1 MDPTALWQ
9 AALERL
15 STATSSAQYAW
26 LRAAQA
32 VSLDDGVFVLA
43 AESPFAQEMLE
54 QRFGPLIRQTIATML
69 DRDISVQVV
78 VRPASDA
85 PAPAPPLPDVP
96 ADASAEQRDASAA
109 AGRGRPGSTGTAARR
124 TSSTPSKAGAAALG
138 ASPIPSLNPRYT
150 FEHFIIG
157 SSNRLAHAAALAVA
171 EHPAS
176 AYNPLFLY
184 GDVGL
189 GKTHLLHAIGHHTAQ
204 LHPQVQVLYVSCETF
219 TNDFINSIRT
229 NRMEHFRNK
238 YRTADVLLI
247 DDIQFLAGKAET
259 QEEFFHTFN
268 TLHGESRQVALSSD
282 RPPKDIATLEER
294 LRSRFEWGLI
304 ADIGRPDFETRVAI
318 LRQKAEL
325 QRQRVP
331 PAVLEFIAHRVL
343 SNIRELEGSLTRV
356 LAYASLN
363 KLPLTPDTA
372 ARGLGDELF
381 GARRLAVTGKQV
393 LDAVARYY
401 SVAPEALRGKARDR
415 TIVLPRHV
423 AMYLM
428 REDARATLPEI
439 GAELGGRDHTTAMHG
454 IERVA
459 SALEHD
465 RSLRDQVSAIR
476 AMLAS
481 VAGERTP

>member
-1 MDPTALWQ
+1 MDATSVWE

-15 STATSSAQYAW
+15 SATTSAAQYAW
-26 LRAAQA
+26 LRAAHA
-32 VSLDDGVFVLA
+32 VSLEDGVFVLG

-54 QRFGPLIRQTIATML
+54 QRFSTLIQQALTATL
-69 DRDISVQVV
+69 GRAVRVHVV
-78 VRPASDA
+78 VTPGETAPGPTASLLPGADTPASHA
-85 PAPAPPLPDVP
+85 PPAGAPARRRRTGPAPARQVSLGLGPSGVP
-96 ADASAEQRDASAA
+96 
-109 AGRGRPGSTGTAARR
+109 G
-124 TSSTPSKAGAAALG
+124 
-138 ASPIPSLNPRYT
+138 LNPRYT
-150 FEHFIIG
+150 FEHFIVG

-171 EHPAS
+171 EHPAG
-176 AYNPLFLY
+176 AYNPLFVY

-189 GKTHLLHAIGHHTAQ
+189 GKTHLLHAIGHRAAQ
-204 LHPQVQVLYVSCETF
+204 LHPTVQVLYVSCETF

-238 YRTADVLLI
+238 YRTADILLI

-268 TLHGESRQVALSSD
+268 TLHGENRQIVLSSD
-282 RPPKDIATLEER
+282 RPPREIATLEER

-325 QRQRVP
+325 QRQHVP
-331 PAVLEFIAHRVL
+331 AAVLEFIAQRVQ

-363 KLPLTPDTA
+363 RLPLTPDTA
-372 ARGLGDELF
+372 AKALGDALF
-381 GARRLAVTGKQV
+381 GVRRVAVSPKQV

-401 SVAPEALRGKARDR
+401 SVTPEALRGKARDR
-415 TIVLPRHV
+415 SIVVPRHV

-428 REDARATLPEI
+428 REDARASLPEI
-439 GAELGGRDHTTAMHG
+439 GAEMGGRDHTTAMHG
-454 IERVA
+454 IEKIA
-459 SALEHD
+459 AALEHD
-465 RSLRDQVSAIR
+465 RTLREQVNAIR
-476 AMLAS
+476 AMLAAS
-481 VAGERTP
+481 SIDSQA

>member
-1 MDPTALWQ
+1 MMDATSVWE
-9 AALERL
+9 AALARL
-15 STATSSAQYAW
+15 SATTSTAQYAW
-26 LRAAQA
+26 LRAAHA
-32 VSLDDGVFVLA
+32 VSLEDGVFILG

-54 QRFGPLIRQTIATML
+54 QRFGALIQQTLAATL
-69 DRDISVQVV
+69 GREIHVQIIV
-78 VRPASDA
+78 A
-85 PAPAPPLPDVP
+85 PAPLPTDPPAVVAELPVQAPPVEAPR
-96 ADASAEQRDASAA
+96 ATRRR
-109 AGRGRPGSTGTAARR
+109 RGRPDGGTA
-124 TSSTPSKAGAAALG
+124 TG
-138 ASPIPSLNPRYT
+138 PIPLGLGPSGVPGLNPRYT
-150 FEHFIIG
+150 FEHFIVG

-171 EHPAS
+171 EHPAG
-176 AYNPLFLY
+176 AYNPLFVY

-189 GKTHLLHAIGHHTAQ
+189 GKTHLLHAIGHRAAQ
-204 LHPQVQVLYVSCETF
+204 VHPDVQVLYVSCETF

-268 TLHGESRQVALSSD
+268 TLHGENRQIVLSSD
-282 RPPKDIATLEER
+282 RPPREIATLEER

-325 QRQRVP
+325 QRQHVP
-331 PAVLEFIAHRVL
+331 AAVLEFIAQRVQ

-363 KLPLTPDTA
+363 RLPLTPDTA
-372 ARGLGDELF
+372 AKALGDALF
-381 GARRLAVTGKQV
+381 GARRAAVSPKQV

-401 SVAPEALRGKARDR
+401 GVTAEALRSKARDR
-415 TIVLPRHV
+415 SIVVPRHV

-439 GAELGGRDHTTAMHG
+439 GAEMGGRDHTTAMHG
-454 IERVA
+454 IERIA
-459 SALEHD
+459 TALEHD
-465 RSLRDQVSAIR
+465 RALREQVNAIR
-476 AMLAS
+476 AILAS
-481 VAGERTP
+481 SASERPA

>member
-1 MDPTALWQ
+1 MDATAVWE
-9 AALERL
+9 AALARL
-15 STATSSAQYAW
+15 SATTSTAQYAW
-26 LRAAQA
+26 LRAAHA
-32 VSLDDGVFVLA
+32 VSLEDGVFILG

-54 QRFGPLIRQTIATML
+54 QRFGALIEQTLAATL
-69 DRDISVQVV
+69 GREIRVQIVV
-78 VRPASDA
+78 
-85 PAPAPPLPDVP
+85 APAPPPTDPP
-96 ADASAEQRDASAA
+96 AVVAEPPAQAPSVEASRAARRRRGRLDGAAA
-109 AGRGRPGSTGTAARR
+109 AG
-124 TSSTPSKAGAAALG
+124 
-138 ASPIPSLNPRYT
+138 PIPLGLGSSGVPGLNPRYT
-150 FEHFIIG
+150 FEHFIVG

-171 EHPAS
+171 EHPAG
-176 AYNPLFLY
+176 AYNPLFVY

-189 GKTHLLHAIGHHTAQ
+189 GKTHLLHAIGHRASQ
-204 LHPQVQVLYVSCETF
+204 IHPDVQVLYVSCETF

-229 NRMEHFRNK
+229 NRMQHFRNK

-268 TLHGESRQVALSSD
+268 TLHGENRQIVLSSD
-282 RPPKDIATLEER
+282 RPPRDIATLEER

-325 QRQRVP
+325 QRQHVP
-331 PAVLEFIAHRVL
+331 AAVLEFIAQRVQ

-363 KLPLTPDTA
+363 RLPLTPDTA
-372 ARGLGDELF
+372 AKALGDALF
-381 GARRLAVTGKQV
+381 GARRVAVSPKQV

-401 SVAPEALRGKARDR
+401 GVTPEALRGKARDR
-415 TIVLPRHV
+415 SIVVPRHV

-439 GAELGGRDHTTAMHG
+439 GAEMGGRDHTTAMHG
-454 IERVA
+454 IERIA
-459 SALEHD
+459 TALEHD
-465 RSLRDQVSAIR
+465 RALREQVNAIR

-481 VAGERTP
+481 SASERPA

>member
-1 MDPTALWQ
+1 MDATSVWE
-9 AALERL
+9 AALARL
-15 STATSSAQYAW
+15 SATTSTAQYAW
-26 LRAAQA
+26 LRAAHA
-32 VSLDDGVFVLA
+32 VSLEDGVFILG

-54 QRFGPLIRQTIATML
+54 QRFGALIQQTLAATL
-69 DRDISVQVV
+69 GRAVRVQIVV
-78 VRPASDA
+78 TPPSSPDPRGAAAPEPPETASPAIE
-85 PAPAPPLPDVP
+85 P
-96 ADASAEQRDASAA
+96 Q
-109 AGRGRPGSTGTAARR
+109 AGRGRRRRGRPDGSA
-124 TSSTPSKAGAAALG
+124 PAG
-138 ASPIPSLNPRYT
+138 PIPLGLGPSGVPGLNPRYT
-150 FEHFIIG
+150 FEHFIVG
-157 SSNRLAHAAALAVA
+157 SANRLAHAAALAVA
-171 EHPAS
+171 EHPAG
-176 AYNPLFLY
+176 AYNPLFVY

-189 GKTHLLHAIGHHTAQ
+189 GKTHLLHAIGHRAAQ
-204 LHPQVQVLYVSCETF
+204 IHPDVQVLYVSCETF

-238 YRTADVLLI
+238 YRTADILLI

-268 TLHGESRQVALSSD
+268 TLHGENRQIVLSSD
-282 RPPKDIATLEER
+282 RPPRDIATLEER

-325 QRQRVP
+325 QRQHVP
-331 PAVLEFIAHRVL
+331 PAVLEFIAQRVQ

-363 KLPLTPDTA
+363 RLPLTPDTA
-372 ARGLGDELF
+372 AKALGDALF
-381 GARRLAVTGKQV
+381 GTRRVAVSPKQV

-401 SVAPEALRGKARDR
+401 GVTPEVLRGKARDR
-415 TIVLPRHV
+415 SIVVPRHV

-439 GAELGGRDHTTAMHG
+439 GAEMGGRDHTTAMHG
-454 IERVA
+454 IERIA
-459 SALEHD
+459 TALEHD
-465 RSLRDQVSAIR
+465 RALREQVNAIR

-481 VAGERTP
+481 SRSERLA